1 MKDYDRLDEFR
12 RAVEEQVGPVSD
24 TLWERVCN
32 WSPPYDDDDLEEVA
46 TKIREARADNGQSGN
61 A

>member
-24 TLWERVCN
+24 TLWERLCN

-46 TKIREARADNGQSGN
+46 TKIREARADNG
-61 A
+61 

>member
-24 TLWERVCN
+24 ALWKQVCN
-32 WSPPYDDDDLEEVA
+32 WLPPYDDEDLEEVA
-46 TKIREARADNGQSGN
+46 TKIREARVGKG
-61 A
+61 